1 MAAKKAQMFVVTAV
15 FLTSMLFVVQ
25 QMFITYSM
33 IDSSVPFKTKQIYVM
48 KGIIDSVNETIEFG
62 EDTRADCQRFE
73 KNLQELLSLLKD
85 DVSSEGFLLV
95 TGYNLDCGTG
105 ASTPWTN
112 TYPNKAPLSLSI
124 RLSETYDISGNVI
137 KFYHKQ

>member
-33 IDSSVPFKTKQIYVM
+33 IDTSAPFKTKQIYVM
-48 KGIIDSVNETIEFG
+48 KGIIDSVNETIRVG
-62 EDTRADCQRFE
+62 EDTLADCQQFE
-73 KNLQELLSLLKD
+73 KNLIELLSLLKD

-95 TGYNLDCGTG
+95 TGYTPDCN
-105 ASTPWTN
+105 AWTN
-112 TYPNKAPLSLSI
+112 TYPDTAPLSLSI

-137 KFYHKQ
+137 KFYHNQ